1 MNIKRQKMLR
11 LSLSYL
17 VIFVMCAII
26 FYRYYGL
33 LAHRL
38 IRVIVYLDQVLFQKC
53 NVRSLS

>member
-26 FYRYYGL
+26 FYPL
-33 LAHRL
+33 LW
-38 IRVIVYLDQVLFQKC
+38 IIG
-53 NVRSLS
+53 

>member
-26 FYRYYGL
+26 FYPL
-33 LAHRL
+33 LW
-38 IRVIVYLDQVLFQKC
+38 
-53 NVRSLS
+53 